1 MPRAHVQ
8 VPLARLDS
16 LESTLASLLD
26 FDESGNIINVDDE
39 AAIGVTSGEPVVK

>member
-1 MPRAHVQ
+1 MLFQ

-26 FDESGNIINVDDE
+26 FDEDGNMLRLESVDN
-39 AAIGVTSGEPVVK
+39 AAAPSPGTSKPS